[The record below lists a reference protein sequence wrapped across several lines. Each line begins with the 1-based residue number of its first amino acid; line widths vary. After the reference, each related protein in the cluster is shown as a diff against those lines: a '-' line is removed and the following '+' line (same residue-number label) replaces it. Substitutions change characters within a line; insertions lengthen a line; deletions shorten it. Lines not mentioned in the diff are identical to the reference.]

1 MEKSGKQKNY
11 NNGKYKKSKKPEN
24 YCRSDDDADTTCCF
38 CIKTK
43 KNKKKGLIAGCVT
56 NLGIFVLLLAYTLLG
71 AFIFLAIEGSAAK
84 VHQKTLAATSYQANQ
99 KVAPDISKLN
109 DSISQASAELRSQ
122 TVESIWEITVSLNI
136 LYKENWTKLAAQ
148 EIARFQEKLFTRV
161 AADVTAQYGGARALE
176 SVLASITDDYEWNFA
191 KAFLYSLTVLTTI
204 GYGSVAPKTSLGK
217 AVTIGYAVIGIP
229 LTLLYLSVVGALL
242 SRLARSVFSRALCC
256 CLCTKCGYCC
266 LDERT
271 MTDKERKEKVKR
283 QVDYHS
289 QTLHLQEPYYVRSP
303 SGTII
308 SASQAHGASAN
319 TAKDKS
325 QSLSFLRD
333 CDSLSCTDT
342 DSKVSLR
349 GLTILAPVVL
359 CLCAIFA
366 YIFFGAFILH
376 QIEGWSLIDGIYFCF
391 MSLSTIGFGHLA
403 PGATQKNGAS
413 TGTVWFCSIYIMT
426 GLALTAMCFNVLHDE
441 IVHRLRH
448 HEKLAKVETVVG
460 MDEPPLP
467 EVLHHVSGMRCEGGA
482 IRRTTFN
489 QKEHKTEH
497 LTSM

>member
-1 MEKSGKQKNY
+1 MDKNKKKSY
-11 NNGKYKKSKKPEN
+11 ANGKYKKNGKSDTYKA
-24 YCRSDDDADTTCCF
+24 DDDVITTCCL
-38 CIKTK
+38 CVKTK
-43 KNKKKGLIAGCVT
+43 KSKKKSLIAGCVT

-84 VHQKTLAATSYQANQ
+84 MHQKTLATTSYQVNEP
-99 KVAPDISKLN
+99 KSVSLSKLN
-109 DSISQASAELRSQ
+109 GSITQASAELRSQ

-136 LYKENWTKLAAQ
+136 LYKENWTRLAAQ
-148 EIARFQEKLFTRV
+148 EIARFQEKLVARV
-161 AADVTAQYGGARALE
+161 AADVSAQYGGARALE
-176 SVLASITDDYEWNFA
+176 STPPLVVDEYEWNFA

-204 GYGSVAPKTSLGK
+204 GYGSVAPRTALGK

-271 MTDKERKEKVKR
+271 MTTKERKEKVRR
-283 QVDYHS
+283 QDDYRN

-308 SASQAHGASAN
+308 SASQAHSVS
-319 TAKDKS
+319 TTSIKDKT
-325 QSLSFLRD
+325 QGLSFLRD
-333 CDSLSCTDT
+333 CDSMSCTDT

-349 GLTILAPVVL
+349 GFSILAPVSL
-359 CLCAIFA
+359 CLAAIFI
-366 YIFFGAFILH
+366 YIFFGALVLY
-376 QIEGWSLIDGIYFCF
+376 QLEGWSPIDGIYFCF

-403 PGATQKNGAS
+403 PGATQKNSAS

-441 IVHRLRH
+441 IVHRLKH
-448 HEKLAKVETVVG
+448 HEKVLKANSQKV
-460 MDEPPLP
+460 
-467 EVLHHVSGMRCEGGA
+467 
-482 IRRTTFN
+482 
-489 QKEHKTEH
+489 
-497 LTSM
+497 LTSEFLHRS

>member
-1 MEKSGKQKNY
+1 MDKNKKK
-11 NNGKYKKSKKPEN
+11 NHANGKYKKNGKTDSYKV
-24 YCRSDDDADTTCCF
+24 DDEITTTCCF
-38 CIKTK
+38 CVKTK
-43 KNKKKGLIAGCVT
+43 RSKKKTLIAGCIT
-56 NLGIFVLLLAYTLLG
+56 NLGIFVLLIAYTLVG

-84 VHQKTLAATSYQANQ
+84 IHQKTLATTSYQANESP
-99 KVAPDISKLN
+99 KVPSAKLN
-109 DSISQASAELRSQ
+109 GSISQASAELRSQ

-136 LYKENWTKLAAQ
+136 LYKENWTRLAAQ
-148 EIARFQEKLFTRV
+148 EIARFQEKLVARV
-161 AADVTAQYGGARALE
+161 AADVSSQYGGARALE
-176 SVLASITDDYEWNFA
+176 SAPALVVDDYEWNFA

-204 GYGSVAPKTSLGK
+204 GYGSVAPKTALGK

-271 MTDKERKEKVKR
+271 MATKERKEKVR
-283 QVDYHS
+283 RHDDYRN

-308 SASQAHGASAN
+308 SASQAHSVSTN
-319 TAKDKS
+319 SMKDKTPG
-325 QSLSFLRD
+325 LGFLRD
-333 CDSLSCTDT
+333 CDSMSCTDT
-342 DSKVSLR
+342 DSKISLR
-349 GLTILAPVVL
+349 GFSILAPVSL
-359 CLCAIFA
+359 CLGAIFT
-366 YIFFGAFILH
+366 YIFFGALVLY
-376 QIEGWSLIDGIYFCF
+376 QLEGWSPIDGVYFCF

-448 HEKLAKVETVVG
+448 HEKGIKTNTQKV
-460 MDEPPLP
+460 
-467 EVLHHVSGMRCEGGA
+467 
-482 IRRTTFN
+482 
-489 QKEHKTEH
+489 
-497 LTSM
+497 LTSEFLHRS

>member
-1 MEKSGKQKNY
+1 MDKNKKK
-11 NNGKYKKSKKPEN
+11 NHVNGKFKKNGKSENYKVDDDVITTCCLCVKTKKSKK
-24 YCRSDDDADTTCCF
+24 
-38 CIKTK
+38 KTMV
-43 KNKKKGLIAGCVT
+43 AGCIT
-56 NLGIFVLLLAYTLLG
+56 NLGIFALLLIYTLLG

-84 VHQKTLAATSYQANQ
+84 VHQKTLATTSYQANENQ
-99 KVAPDISKLN
+99 KTLPLSKLN
-109 DSISQASAELRSQ
+109 GTISQASAELRSQ

-136 LYKENWTKLAAQ
+136 LYKENWTRLAAQ
-148 EIARFQEKLFTRV
+148 EIARFQEKLVARV
-161 AADVTAQYGGARALE
+161 AADVSAQYGGARALE
-176 SVLASITDDYEWNFA
+176 SAPALVDDYEWNFA

-204 GYGSVAPKTSLGK
+204 GYGSVAPKTALGK

-271 MTDKERKEKVKR
+271 MTSKERKEKVR
-283 QVDYHS
+283 RLDDYRN

-308 SASQAHGASAN
+308 SASQAHSVS
-319 TAKDKS
+319 TTSVKDKT
-325 QSLSFLRD
+325 QGLSFLRD
-333 CDSLSCTDT
+333 CDSMSCTDT

-349 GLTILAPVVL
+349 GFSILAPVFL
-359 CLCAIFA
+359 CLAAIFT
-366 YIFFGAFILH
+366 YIFFGALVLY
-376 QIEGWSLIDGIYFCF
+376 QLEGWSPIDGIYFCF

-413 TGTVWFCSIYIMT
+413 TGTVWFCSIYIIT

-448 HEKLAKVETVVG
+448 HEKVLKANSQKVITSEF
-460 MDEPPLP
+460 
-467 EVLHHVSGMRCEGGA
+467 LHRS
-482 IRRTTFN
+482 
-489 QKEHKTEH
+489 
-497 LTSM
+497 

>member
-1 MEKSGKQKNY
+1 MDKNKKK
-11 NNGKYKKSKKPEN
+11 NHFNGKYKKNGKNEAYKTE
-24 YCRSDDDADTTCCF
+24 DDIITTCCL
-38 CIKTK
+38 CVKTRK
-43 KNKKKGLIAGCVT
+43 GKKKSLIAGCVT

-71 AFIFLAIEGSAAK
+71 AFIFLAIEGNSSK
-84 VHQKTLAATSYQANQ
+84 IHQKTLATTSYQVND
-99 KVAPDISKLN
+99 KNSVPSTKLN
-109 DSISQASAELRSQ
+109 SSISQASAELRSQ

-136 LYKENWTKLAAQ
+136 LYKENWTRLAAQ
-148 EIARFQEKLFTRV
+148 EIARFQEKLVARV
-161 AADVTAQYGGARALE
+161 AADVSAQYGGARALE
-176 SVLASITDDYEWNFA
+176 SAPDLVVDDYEWNFA

-204 GYGSVAPKTSLGK
+204 GYGSVAPRTALGK

-242 SRLARSVFSRALCC
+242 SRLARNVFSRALCC

-271 MTDKERKEKVKR
+271 IANKERKEKVKR
-283 QVDYHS
+283 QDDYRN

-308 SASQAHGASAN
+308 SASQAHSVSTASV
-319 TAKDKS
+319 KDKN
-325 QSLSFLRD
+325 QGLSFLRD
-333 CDSLSCTDT
+333 CDSLSCTET

-349 GLTILAPVVL
+349 GFSILAPVCL
-359 CLCAIFA
+359 CLAAIFT
-366 YIFFGAFILH
+366 YIFFGALVLY
-376 QIEGWSLIDGIYFCF
+376 QLEGWSPIDGVYFCF

-403 PGATQKNGAS
+403 PGATQRNGAS

-448 HEKLAKVETVVG
+448 HEK
-460 MDEPPLP
+460 
-467 EVLHHVSGMRCEGGA
+467 VLKANS
-482 IRRTTFN
+482 
-489 QKEHKTEH
+489 QKM
-497 LTSM
+497 LTSEFLHRS

>member
-1 MEKSGKQKNY
+1 MDKNKKK
-11 NNGKYKKSKKPEN
+11 NHANGKYKKNGKD
-24 YCRSDDDADTTCCF
+24 YRVDDDIVTCCL
-38 CIKTK
+38 CVKTK
-43 KNKKKGLIAGCVT
+43 KSKKKNLVAGCVT

-71 AFIFLAIEGSAAK
+71 AFIFLAIEGTAAK
-84 VHQKTLAATSYQANQ
+84 VHQKTLATTLYQAEIQ
-99 KVAPDISKLN
+99 KTAPVAKLN
-109 DSISQASAELRSQ
+109 GSIAQASAELRSQ

-136 LYKENWTKLAAQ
+136 LYKENWTRLAAQ
-148 EIARFQEKLFTRV
+148 EIARFQEKLVARV
-161 AADVTAQYGGARALE
+161 AADVSAQYGGARALE
-176 SVLASITDDYEWNFA
+176 SAPALVIEDYEWNFA

-204 GYGSVAPKTSLGK
+204 GYGSVAPKTALGK

-271 MTDKERKEKVKR
+271 MASKERKEKVRR
-283 QVDYHS
+283 QDDYRT

-308 SASQAHGASAN
+308 SASQAHSVS
-319 TAKDKS
+319 TTSIKDKT
-325 QSLSFLRD
+325 QGLGFLRD
-333 CDSLSCTDT
+333 CDSMSCTDT

-349 GLTILAPVVL
+349 GFSILAPVSL
-359 CLCAIFA
+359 CLAAIFT
-366 YIFFGAFILH
+366 YIFFGALILY
-376 QIEGWSLIDGIYFCF
+376 QLEGWSPIDGVYFCF

-448 HEKLAKVETVVG
+448 HEKILKA
-460 MDEPPLP
+460 
-467 EVLHHVSGMRCEGGA
+467 
-482 IRRTTFN
+482 N
-489 QKEHKTEH
+489 QKV
-497 LTSM
+497 LTPEFLRRS

>member
-1 MEKSGKQKNY
+1 MKANMDKNKKKIHV
-11 NNGKYKKSKKPEN
+11 NGKYKKNGK
-24 YCRSDDDADTTCCF
+24 SDYKLDDEVITTCCF
-38 CIKTK
+38 CVKTK
-43 KNKKKGLIAGCVT
+43 KSKKKTIIAGCVT

-84 VHQKTLAATSYQANQ
+84 LHQKTLATTSYQANESP
-99 KVAPDISKLN
+99 KVPISKIN
-109 DSISQASAELRSQ
+109 GSITQASAELRSQ

-136 LYKENWTKLAAQ
+136 LYKENWTRLAAQ
-148 EIARFQEKLFTRV
+148 EIARFQEKLVARV
-161 AADVTAQYGGARALE
+161 ASDVSAQYEGARALE
-176 SVLASITDDYEWNFA
+176 SATALVVDDYEWNFA

-204 GYGSVAPKTSLGK
+204 GYGSVAPKTALGK

-271 MTDKERKEKVKR
+271 MASKERKEKVRR
-283 QVDYHS
+283 QDDYRT
-289 QTLHLQEPYYVRSP
+289 QTLQLQEPYYVRSP

-308 SASQAHGASAN
+308 SASQAHSVSTN
-319 TAKDKS
+319 SIKDKN
-325 QSLSFLRD
+325 QGLSFLRD
-333 CDSLSCTDT
+333 CDSMSCTDT

-349 GLTILAPVVL
+349 GFSILAPVSL
-359 CLCAIFA
+359 CLAAIFT
-366 YIFFGAFILH
+366 YIFFGALVLY
-376 QIEGWSLIDGIYFCF
+376 QLEGWSPIDGVYFCF

-448 HEKLAKVETVVG
+448 HEKVMKANTQKV
-460 MDEPPLP
+460 
-467 EVLHHVSGMRCEGGA
+467 
-482 IRRTTFN
+482 
-489 QKEHKTEH
+489 
-497 LTSM
+497 LTSEFLHRS

>member
-1 MEKSGKQKNY
+1 MKSKMDKNKKK
-11 NNGKYKKSKKPEN
+11 NHVNGKYKKNGKTEYRP
-24 YCRSDDDADTTCCF
+24 DDDVVTTCCF

-43 KNKKKGLIAGCVT
+43 KSKKKTLVAGCVT

-71 AFIFLAIEGSAAK
+71 AFIFLAIEGNASK
-84 VHQKTLAATSYQANQ
+84 IHQKTLATTSYQAGDSQ
-99 KVAPDISKLN
+99 KVPLSKIN
-109 DSISQASAELRSQ
+109 GTITQASAELRSQ

-136 LYKENWTKLAAQ
+136 LYKENWTRLAAQ
-148 EIARFQEKLFTRV
+148 EIARFQEKLVARV
-161 AADVTAQYGGARALE
+161 AADVSAQYGGARALE
-176 SVLASITDDYEWNFA
+176 SAPALVIDDYDWNFA

-204 GYGSVAPKTSLGK
+204 GYGSVAPKTALGK

-271 MTDKERKEKVKR
+271 MASKERKEKVR
-283 QVDYHS
+283 RHDDYRN

-308 SASQAHGASAN
+308 SASQAHSVSTN
-319 TAKDKS
+319 SIKDKT

-333 CDSLSCTDT
+333 CDSMSCTDT

-349 GLTILAPVVL
+349 GFSILAPVSL
-359 CLCAIFA
+359 CLAAIFT
-366 YIFFGAFILH
+366 YIFFGALVLY
-376 QIEGWSLIDGIYFCF
+376 QLEGWSPIDGVYFCF

-413 TGTVWFCSIYIMT
+413 SGTVWFCSIYIMT

-441 IVHRLRH
+441 IVHRLKH
-448 HEKLAKVETVVG
+448 HEKILKTTTQKVLT
-460 MDEPPLP
+460 P
-467 EVLHHVSGMRCEGGA
+467 EFLHRS
-482 IRRTTFN
+482 
-489 QKEHKTEH
+489 
-497 LTSM
+497 

>member
-1 MEKSGKQKNY
+1 MNMDKNKKKNHVNSKY
-11 NNGKYKKSKKPEN
+11 KKNGKSDNYRAEDDIITTCCLCVKTKKSKK
-24 YCRSDDDADTTCCF
+24 
-38 CIKTK
+38 KT
-43 KNKKKGLIAGCVT
+43 LVAGCVT

-71 AFIFLAIEGSAAK
+71 AFIFLAIEGSAARI
-84 VHQKTLAATSYQANQ
+84 HQKTLATTSYQATEQ
-99 KVAPDISKLN
+99 KVPLSKIN
-109 DSISQASAELRSQ
+109 GSISQASAELRSQ

-136 LYKENWTKLAAQ
+136 LYKENWTRLAAQ
-148 EIARFQEKLFTRV
+148 EIARFQEKLVARV
-161 AADVTAQYGGARALE
+161 AADVSAQYGGARVLE
-176 SVLASITDDYEWNFA
+176 SAPALVIDDYEWNFA

-204 GYGSVAPKTSLGK
+204 GYGSVAPRTALGK

-271 MTDKERKEKVKR
+271 MANKERKEKVR
-283 QVDYHS
+283 RHDDYRG

-308 SASQAHGASAN
+308 SASQAHSVSTN
-319 TAKDKS
+319 SIKDKT

-333 CDSLSCTDT
+333 CDSMSCTDT
-342 DSKVSLR
+342 DSKASLR
-349 GLTILAPVVL
+349 GFSILAPVSL
-359 CLCAIFA
+359 CLAAIFT
-366 YIFFGAFILH
+366 YIFFGALVLY
-376 QIEGWSLIDGIYFCF
+376 QIEGWSPIDGVYFCF

-413 TGTVWFCSIYIMT
+413 SGTVWFCSIYIMT

-441 IVHRLRH
+441 IVHRLKH
-448 HEKLAKVETVVG
+448 HEKVMKATTQKVLT
-460 MDEPPLP
+460 P
-467 EVLHHVSGMRCEGGA
+467 EFLHRS
-482 IRRTTFN
+482 
-489 QKEHKTEH
+489 
-497 LTSM
+497 